1 MNKKVKP
8 PGASNIFHPGAF
20 KSQTYH
26 LMKRIAHITLLF
38 ISLLTFAACDGY
50 NPYSSYH
57 ANIVFDG
64 TIYPYNQAR
73 SFGQFI
79 CIRKGANIGEYKVTD
94 AMGKTQTVSIPQIH
108 LQEGKFYYGLGGLII
123 GTPSTYGDGTMT
135 AYDWACPKC
144 DKARHRVEIDYKSA
158 FKYATCPNCGVK
170 FDLNS
175 GGIPVEGESRPLWRY
190 RIFDNGFEVIVQ
202 N

>member
-1 MNKKVKP
+1 ML
-8 PGASNIFHPGAF
+8 
-20 KSQTYH
+20 T
-26 LMKRIAHITLLF
+26 
-38 ISLLTFAACDGY
+38 SLLVITACEGDT
-50 NPYSSYH
+50 PYSSYR
-57 ANIVFDG
+57 ANVIFDG

-79 CIRKGANIGEYKVTD
+79 CIRQGASIGEYKVTD

-108 LQEGKFYYGLGGLII
+108 LQQGKFYYGLGGLII
-123 GTPSTYGDGTMT
+123 GTPSTYGDGTIT

-190 RIFDNGFEVIVQ
+190 RIFDNGYEVIVQ

>member
-1 MNKKVKP
+1 
-8 PGASNIFHPGAF
+8 
-20 KSQTYH
+20 
-26 LMKRIAHITLLF
+26 MKRIAHIVLLF
-38 ISLLTFAACDGY
+38 ISFLAFAACEGD

-57 ANIVFDG
+57 ANVVFDG

-108 LQEGKFYYGLGGLII
+108 LQQGKFYYGLGGLII
-123 GTPSTYGDGTMT
+123 GTPSMGDGNLW
-135 AYDWACPKC
+135 AYDWACPNC
-144 DKARHRVEIDYKSA
+144 DLARYRVEIDYTMGH
-158 FKYATCPNCGVK
+158 ATCPHCATK

-175 GGIPVEGESRPLWRY
+175 SSIAIEGESGPLWRY
-190 RIFDNGFEVIVQ
+190 RVYDNGSQVIIQ

>member
-1 MNKKVKP
+1 MHKNVKQ
-8 PGASNIFHPGAF
+8 PGESNIFHPGAF

-123 GTPSTYGDGTMT
+123 GTPTMGDGNLW
-135 AYDWACPKC
+135 AYDWACPSC
-144 DKARHRVEIDYKSA
+144 DLARYRVEIDYA
-158 FKYATCPNCGVK
+158 MGHAICPNCATK

-175 GGIPVEGESRPLWRY
+175 KGIAIDGDSRPLWWY
-190 RIFDNGFEVIVQ
+190 RVYDNGAQVIIQ